1 MNETIM
7 FMVGVGFG
15 MVVSMV
21 LMTASIIMGTI
32 ENDKR
37 IKKEVREAHDK
48 GYSNGRKWHDR
59 EIEWAEIEIECIK
72 NALRKVGRNENKIR

>member
-1 MNETIM
+1 MNDDIM
-7 FMVGVGFG
+7 FVIGFG
-15 MVVSMV
+15 FGIVITMV
-21 LMTASIIMGTI
+21 LMIAVIIIGII

-72 NALRKVGRNENKIR
+72 NALRKVGRNEN